1 MAANDEPTVSIETFA
16 HGLTEGFLACRELGH
31 VWQPFTATYDD
42 NAKVIDRQLRCKRC
56 KTTRVQLITM
66 SGHVLSNHY
75 RYANGYQATNVET
88 GVRYSRDVF
97 RLEAVTRF
105 LEKGK

>member
-1 MAANDEPTVSIETFA
+1 MTDEPTVSIESFA
-16 HGLTEGFLACRELGH
+16 HGLTESFLACRELGH
-31 VWQPFTATYDD
+31 VWQPFTASYDKGSG
-42 NAKVIDRQLRCKRC
+42 AIDRKLRCRRC
-56 KTTRVQLITM
+56 KTERVQVITM

-75 RYANGYQATNVET
+75 RYSNGYQATNVES

-97 RLEAVTRF
+97 RIEAVTRF